1 MHTSAIASVIAV
13 TLVALIPSPE
23 KQCSHLPLRPGIRV
37 PAVPTLEIPEV
48 PCVIC
53 KANVLRVLVATPLLA
68 SGIALSQPVAQ
79 SVAAPASRLSHAKK
93 SHAHPVSINIY
104 NRTRTDVYDW
114 YSDPPYTTTYPFVEQ
129 LLRVSIAQR
138 LKHID
143 WLLEIGSADVFDVP
157 TTSVSTVSAQGNLG
171 AGGNYYAASP
181 NTLPA
186 AASFKQGW
194 LRYDGAAPD
203 TNLRVGRFEY
213 FEGLETTPK
222 DPSLAW
228 LQTNRVAQRL
238 VGNFGFSNGQ
248 RSFDG
253 IDGHYGKGSWDLTAM
268 AGRAT
273 QGVFNMNANP
283 ELNVDIQYLAFSKY
297 DFNNH
302 FLWRV
307 FAIDYHDG
315 RTGLTK
321 TDNRPLPVRQ
331 ADHKNIR
338 VGTYGADFLTTLPAG
353 PGAFDLVFWGVLQNG
368 NWGLLSQHSGA
379 FATEAGYRFTTL
391 PTRLW
396 LRGGIF
402 RGTGDNNNTDTVHNT
417 FFQLLPTARAYARF
431 PFYDLMNSRDE
442 FAQIVDNPLKHL
454 EIRSDL
460 HFLQLTS
467 SKDLWYQGGGA
478 YDNKSFGFAGRPSAG
493 HSSLA
498 TVADISSDYQITP
511 NFALNLY
518 YSHSYGKS
526 VIAADYPAGHAANFG
541 YLELVYKWGH
551 KQHSSP
557 AK

>member
-1 MHTSAIASVIAV
+1 MIRSSHALRALSAA
-13 TLVALIPSPE
+13 ALLSAG
-23 KQCSHLPLRPGIRV
+23 L
-37 PAVPTLEIPEV
+37 
-48 PCVIC
+48 
-53 KANVLRVLVATPLLA
+53 
-68 SGIALSQPVAQ
+68 ALSQPAAQ
-79 SVAAPASRLSHAKK
+79 PAAAPAPAAKHTSAKAKK
-93 SHAHPVSINIY
+93 PHHPVSVNIY
-104 NRTRTDVYDW
+104 DRVRTNVYDW
-114 YSDPPYTTTYPFVEQ
+114 YATPGYTTTYPFVEQ
-129 LLRVSIAQR
+129 LLRASIAQR

-143 WLLEIGSADVFDVP
+143 WLAELASADVFDVP
-157 TTSVSTVSAQGNLG
+157 TTSISALPSQATLG
-171 AGGNYYAASP
+171 LGGNYYSASP

-186 AASFKQGW
+186 AASFRQGW
-194 LRYDGAAPD
+194 LRYDAKAPD
-203 TNLRVGRFEY
+203 TNLRAGRFEY
-213 FEGLETTPK
+213 FDGLETTPK

-238 VGNFGFSNGQ
+238 IGNFGFSNGQ

-253 IDGHYGKGSWDLTAM
+253 LDGHYGKGSWDLTGM

-283 ELNVDIQYLAFSKY
+283 ELNVDLQYLAFSKY
-297 DFNNH
+297 NFSNH
-302 FLWRV
+302 LLWRV

-315 RTGLTK
+315 RTGITK

-338 VGTYGADFLTTLPAG
+338 VGTYGADFIATLPSG
-353 PGAFDLVFWGVLQNG
+353 PGAFDLLFWGVLQNG

-379 FATEAGYRFTTL
+379 FATEAGYRFTSVHTQ
-391 PTRLW
+391 PW

-417 FFQLLPTARAYARF
+417 FFQILPTARAYARF
-431 PFYDLMNSRDE
+431 PFYDLMNSTDE
-442 FAQIVDNPLKHL
+442 FAQVVDNPLKHL
-454 EIRSDL
+454 ELRSDL

-467 SKDLWYQGGGA
+467 SGDLWYQGGGA
-478 YDNKSFGFAGRPSAG
+478 YDNLVFGFAGRPSAG

-541 YLELVYKWGH
+541 YLELVYKWGL
-551 KQHSSP
+551 KQQP
-557 AK
+557 TPTK